1 MYMLARRNRKGTRL
15 PIQTGVRIFFPIHF
29 PGKQAVRHPVFPHRR
44 FTQINKLTLVAVISG
59 LTSTHCYPD
68 PVYTPDFNS
77 FDIVTD
83 PRSIA
88 MGEST
93 VADAGNST
101 AAFSSNPAT
110 LASVSRPGIHHG
122 YRSYN
127 WFDDGDLDIDGLF
140 SWSFGVVSP
149 TRLGKFGF
157 SFNRIEE
164 GTTSVARFYGQTFF
178 LAYATSYGRIGAGS
192 VLKMFNRFFI
202 PYSDF
207 PSGYNLES
215 TYTPALDL
223 GLLYHAGDTAGDPA
237 GFSIGIALQNIS
249 PGHPNK
255 SITPNG
261 ESESNTILPIYL
273 RAGFK
278 YALNRPSAESSPPLR
293 FLVTGE
299 YRRFLNPEK
308 DTEFTTPSASDNN
321 SAGFGFELTLY
332 EWLSLRT
339 GWIHGYGDQNRFFN
353 RYGLGI
359 NLSSRRV
366 GLFPGKITFHYSPIR
381 PRIDPFF
388 DVETKRYVHS
398 FGMRLLY

>member
-110 LASVSRPGIHHG
+110 LASVSRSEIFYG
-122 YRSYN
+122 YRSYD
-127 WFDDGDLDIDGLF
+127 WIDDDDLDIDGLY
-140 SWSFGVVSP
+140 SWSFGMVSP

-157 SFNRIEE
+157 SFNRMEE
-164 GTTSVARFYGQTFF
+164 GTTSDARGYGQTFS
-178 LAYATSYGRIGAGS
+178 LAYATSWGRIGAGS
-192 VLKMFNRFFI
+192 VLKLFNRYFI
-202 PYSDF
+202 PYSGY
-207 PSGYNLES
+207 PSGYNFES
-215 TYTPALDL
+215 TYAPALDL
-223 GLLYHAGDTAGDPA
+223 GLIYHTGGTAENPA
-237 GFSIGIALQNIS
+237 GFSFGMALQNLS

-255 SITPNG
+255 SITPDG
-261 ESESNTILPIYL
+261 ESEYDAVFPIYL
-273 RAGFK
+273 RTGFK
-278 YALNRPSAESSPPLR
+278 YDLIRPSEEGTPPLR
-293 FLVTGE
+293 FVVTGE
-299 YRRFLNPEK
+299 YRRFLNPGKKSSFES
-308 DTEFTTPSASDNN
+308 PLSDDDDF
-321 SAGFGFELTLY
+321 AGFGFELILY
-332 EWLSLRT
+332 DWLSLRT
-339 GWIHGYGDQNRFFN
+339 GWIHGFADQYRFFN

-359 NLSSRRV
+359 NLSPRRV
-366 GLFPGKITFHYSPIR
+366 GLFPGEILFHYSPIR
-381 PRIDPFF
+381 FWTDAPFH
-388 DVETKRYVHS
+388 TKKYVHS